1 MTGMDVRGLRDA
13 GGKALIDEMIELAK
27 QRGSGSVNYVW
38 RNPATNAVEAKHSLI
53 QRVDNVLL
61 GVGYYIK

>member
-1 MTGMDVRGLRDA
+1 MARVPAEVNRLSNQVLVSSPAGRD
-13 GGKALIDEMIELAK
+13 
-27 QRGSGSVNYVW
+27 SVNFVW

-61 GVGYYIK
+61 GVGYYIN